1 MEVTD
6 VTNAPAYNI
15 SELLRVQKGFW
26 VQAPTYFELKDCE
39 KKIAAGTIKLFTSVI
54 HVLA

>member
-1 MEVTD
+1 VEVTD